1 MSEEKVTSECNAED
15 VKAITKKCA
24 ETWMKRIRNFAGFL
38 GMILPWIALTG
49 AAIVAKA
56 QPNIIADDF
65 WETLSIFSDL
75 LPDAISDRDS
85 YNSGNRPDLL

>member
-38 GMILPWIALTG
+38 GMILPWIAHRRRNRGQST
-49 AAIVAKA
+49 AKHHRRRFLGNA
-56 QPNIIADDF
+56 
-65 WETLSIFSDL
+65 LHLSDL